1 MKMSNNGVLV
11 VVLLSTVLSGCAT
24 RSPSF
29 GDSVRAE
36 GIAVKDI
43 GEKWDKGQAMIRKG
57 NKLVRKGD
65 KQIAEGK
72 ENVADGAAMVKSG
85 EKLVADAERAY
96 EQTKPS
102 EPVN

>member
-1 MKMSNNGVLV
+1 MKSGKCVFA
-11 VVLLSTVLSGCAT
+11 VVLLATTLSGCAS

-29 GDSVRAE
+29 GDTIQAE

-43 GEKWDKGQAMIRKG
+43 GEKWEEGQAMIRKG
-57 NKLVRKGD
+57 NRLVRKGN

-72 ENVADGAAMVKSG
+72 ENVADGASIVKTG

-96 EQTKPS
+96 EETKPS
-102 EPVN
+102 QSTD

>member
-1 MKMSNNGVLV
+1 MSNNAVLML
-11 VVLLSTVLSGCAT
+11 VLLGTVLTGCA
-24 RSPSF
+24 SKGPSF

-36 GIAVKDI
+36 GIAVKEL
-43 GEKWDKGQAMIRKG
+43 GEKWEKGQAMIRKG
-57 NKLVRKGD
+57 NKLVRKGN

-72 ENVADGAAMVKSG
+72 ENVSDGTSMIKTG

-102 EPVN
+102 EPAN